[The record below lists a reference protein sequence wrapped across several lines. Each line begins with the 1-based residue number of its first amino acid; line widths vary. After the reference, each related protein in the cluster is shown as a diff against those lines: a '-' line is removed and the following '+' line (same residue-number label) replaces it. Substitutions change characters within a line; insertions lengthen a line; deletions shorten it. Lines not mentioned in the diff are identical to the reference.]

1 MTTPLS
7 KFPKPNP
14 EKYRGHRKL
23 FLAPMF
29 AFPPQVPQEGHD
41 LLDRYWTEVKDH
53 INNLERSLT
62 TVSHVY
68 HESLFANGDEGMEL
82 LNQINPK
89 AYSFIEEMCKST
101 ATLEAT
107 EDKDLFAENSDWHR
121 CLTIGLSSEKVLNLA
136 VQNLQETTQ
145 KRFESIGKLIDE
157 TLKEDEAGVL
167 FISENHNIQFP
178 NDIQV
183 FYVAPPTLDTLK
195 KWINDQMRSKTPN
208 SQESTEPE

>member
-1 MTTPLS
+1 MPIPLS
-7 KFPKPNP
+7 QFPKPNP
-14 EKYRGHRKL
+14 AQYSGQRKL

-29 AFPPQVPQEGHD
+29 VFPPQAPQDGQD
-41 LLDRYWTEVKDH
+41 LLDRYWSEARDH

-68 HESLFANGDEGMEL
+68 HESLFADGDEGMKL
-82 LNQINPK
+82 LNQLNPK

-101 ATLEAT
+101 AKLETT

-121 CLTIGLSSEKVLNLA
+121 CLSIGLSSEKVLNLA
-136 VQNLQETTQ
+136 VQNLRETTQ
-145 KRFESIGKLIDE
+145 KRFEFIGKLIDE

-195 KWINDQMRSKTPN
+195 KWINDQRRSATEN
-208 SQESTEPE
+208 SQESDQPE